1 MHKPLKPGREILRR
15 VMEALLVDAY
25 YPHRGAPSITVEQ
38 EENWHARQTVS
49 RLLREGAVDL
59 EEVQAVEVEVEEVSV
74 PAVDTW
80 DVVKDWTAEGTPI
93 VTGEQGG
100 LFNGN

>member
-1 MHKPLKPGREILRR
+1 MNRPLKPGREILTR
-15 VMEALLVDAY
+15 VMSALLVDAY
-25 YPHRGAPSITVEQ
+25 YPHRGAPSITAEQ
-38 EENWHARQTVS
+38 TDNWSARQTVS
-49 RLLREGAVDL
+49 RLLREGAADL
-59 EEVQAVEVEVEEVSV
+59 EEVQAAEEVSV

>member
-15 VMEALLVDAY
+15 VMSALLESPDCF
-25 YPHRGAPSITVEQ
+25 YPYRGASELTADNIA
-38 EENWHARQTVS
+38 NWEARETVS
-49 RLLREGAVDL
+49 KLLREGAADL
-59 EEVQAVEVEVEEVSV
+59 EEVQAVEEVSV

-80 DVVKDWTAEGTPI
+80 DVVKDWTAAGAPI

-100 LFNGN
+100 LFEC

>member
-1 MHKPLKPGREILRR
+1 MNAPIKEGREILAR
-15 VMEALLVDAY
+15 VMSALLVDAF
-25 YPHRGAPSITVEQ
+25 YPYRGAPSITAEQ
-38 EENWHARQTVS
+38 TDNWSARQTIS
-49 RLLREGAVDL
+49 KLLREGAADL
-59 EEVQAVEVEVEEVSV
+59 EEVQAAEEVSV

-80 DVVKDWTAEGTPI
+80 DVVKDWTTAGAPI

>member
-15 VMEALLVDAY
+15 VMAVLLDSPDCY
-25 YPHRGAPSITVEQ
+25 FPFRGASTIGADGIA
-38 EENWHARQTVS
+38 NWEARQTVS

-59 EEVQAVEVEVEEVSV
+59 EEV

-80 DVVKDWTAEGTPI
+80 DVVKDWTAEGAPI

-100 LFNGN
+100 LFEC

>member
-1 MHKPLKPGREILRR
+1 MS
-15 VMEALLVDAY
+15 ALLVDAY
-25 YPHRGAPSITVEQ
+25 YPHRGAPSITADQ
-38 EENWHARQTVS
+38 TDNWAARQTVS
-49 RLLREGAVDL
+49 KLLRVGAVDR
-59 EEVQAVEVEVEEVSV
+59 EEVQAVVEVSV

-100 LFNGN
+100 LFQC

>member
-1 MHKPLKPGREILRR
+1 MHTPLKPGREILTRA
-15 VMEALLVDAY
+15 MEALLVDAF
-25 YPHRGAPSITVEQ
+25 YPYRGAPSITAEQ
-38 EENWHARQTVS
+38 ADNWAARQTIS
-49 RLLREGAVDL
+49 KLLREGAVDL
-59 EEVQAVEVEVEEVSV
+59 EEVQAAEEVSV